1 MPPSPTRAS
10 LSLIIQAPLNYAI
23 DENDRLIQVDGW
35 FYDFAAANGW
45 DGAEDCLGR
54 VLWDFVAGE
63 DLVKLQ
69 RILVRRIRS
78 DVREVELPFR
88 CDGPDVRREMTL
100 RISAN
105 ESGRLVLFS
114 ARMRD
119 ELPRPKPQPLLDMEV
134 PRGGKTIEMCGW
146 CDRFFVDDEWVEVEV
161 AAERLSLFAREELP
175 AITHG
180 ICPHCSELLL
190 AA

>member
-1 MPPSPTRAS
+1 M
-10 LSLIIQAPLNYAI
+10 
-23 DENDRLIQVDGW
+23 
-35 FYDFAAANGW
+35 
-45 DGAEDCLGR
+45 
-54 VLWDFVAGE
+54 
-63 DLVKLQ
+63 KLQ
-69 RILVRRIRS
+69 RILLRRIRS
-78 DVREVELPFR
+78 EVRAVELPFR

-119 ELPRPKPQPLLDMEV
+119 ELPRAEPQRLLDSEA
-134 PRGGKTIEMCGW
+134 PRGEETVEMCGW
-146 CDRFFVDDEWVEVEV
+146 CDRFFVDDEWVEIEV
-161 AAERLSLFAREELP
+161 AAKRLRLFARDELP

-180 ICPHCSELLL
+180 ICPACSELLL